1 MDRLTSTELVNNLI
15 QELTPDAQTLLN
27 YILTTKEQEVRAESK
42 EEICQLRTSLDL
54 KQRNLNTSLEEFEEQ
69 QLEIQNLQ
77 DKLKISEDKV
87 TALEWKVKSVK
98 SDEVHHLDLSG
109 EPDSDYD
116 TQDLM
121 KSTQFCHTKED
132 HKVSLVLIQA
142 QEIIDANRVILDAL
156 EDLSDTQGRELVS
169 LFKKCDNEK
178 RKMEMA
184 TLTSKLL
191 EASSKGSPEL
201 KSMTGW
207 AYKTL
212 VCQRTRLSKAIQILQ
227 DEIKTRNI
235 NIDKPDEDKTKFLT
249 SPTFTG
255 TTSATE
261 PHFYEYWEQ
270 IEDYIAALGM
280 STEMSPMIV
289 KASLKGDA
297 KTKVDREFGSK
308 VLPSLTEIES
318 FLKEEY
324 GNVEQLLQ
332 RLMKCHS
339 DVGILTKDLSLEI
352 LQSRAETHFTLYNK
366 AVLLEKV
373 RPGITL
379 DSYSYSVRLTE
390 IFPQET
396 IFDLNERKFRTTKEK
411 ITTLVSKI
419 ESTINAAKELKNYY
433 PTTSQPTYN
442 PPKEQEEEEN
452 NSEESS
458 DEDPS
463 DEEEIHPS
471 YHTELDPP
479 SPLVKIDENK
489 KCSLCYHSPNFKGNN
504 TAGLHHKFSIRGNV
518 EVDACPKLSMLS
530 LAEKEKF
537 LTSVKYCKTC
547 LFRREHGPCKL
558 PPELTH
564 LLCSFPSCQTR
575 WAVCSQHKEDNRQ
588 KLERRKLELKTH
600 GITWIY

>member
-54 KQRNLNTSLEEFEEQ
+54 KQRNLNASLEEFEEQ

-156 EDLSDTQGRELVS
+156 EDLTDTPGRELAN

-191 EASSKGSPEL
+191 ETSSKGSEEL
-201 KSMTGW
+201 KSMTSW

-249 SPTFTG
+249 TPTFTG

-308 VLPSLTEIES
+308 VLPSLSEIES

-339 DVGILTKDLSLEI
+339 DVGILNKDLSLDI

-366 AVLLEKV
+366 AVLLEKI

-396 IFDLNERKFRTTKEK
+396 IFDINEKKFRTTSEK
-411 ITTLVSKI
+411 ISTLVSKI
-419 ESTINAAKELKNYY
+419 ESTINAAKELKNY
-433 PTTSQPTYN
+433 SIQPTCN
-442 PPKEQEEEEN
+442 PPQEEEEGEN
-452 NSEESS
+452 NSDESS
-458 DEDPS
+458 DEYHS
-463 DEEEIHPS
+463 DEDENQAFPS
-471 YHTELDPP
+471 YHTELNPP
-479 SPLVKIDENK
+479 SPLVKKDTEG
-489 KCSLCYHSPNFKGNN
+489 KCSLCYHAPNFKGGDS
-504 TAGLHHKFSIRGNV
+504 AGMHHKFSLRGNI
-518 EVDACPKLSMLS
+518 EVDACPKLAL
-530 LAEKEKF
+530 LNLHEKEKL

-547 LFRREHGPCKL
+547 LYRKEHGECKL

-564 LLCSFPSCQTR
+564 LLCSFPPCQTR
-575 WAVCSQHKEDNRQ
+575 WAVCSLHMEDNRQ
-588 KLERRKLELKTH
+588 KLERRKLDLATH

>member
-77 DKLKISEDKV
+77 DKLKISEDKAA
-87 TALEWKVKSVK
+87 ALELKVKSQK

-142 QEIIDANRVILDAL
+142 QEIIDANRVILDSL

-191 EASSKGSPEL
+191 ETSSKGSPEL

-339 DVGILTKDLSLEI
+339 DVGILTKDLSLDI
-352 LQSRAETHFTLYNK
+352 LQTRAETHLTLYNK

-433 PTTSQPTYN
+433 PTTSQPTSN
-442 PPKEQEEEEN
+442 PTKEYDEEEN
-452 NSEESS
+452 NSDESS
-458 DEDPS
+458 DEYHS
-463 DEEEIHPS
+463 DEDEDQVTTS
-471 YHTELDPP
+471 YHTALNPP
-479 SPLVKIDENK
+479 SPLVKEDLERR
-489 KCSLCYHSPNFKGNN
+489 CSLCYHIPGP
-504 TAGLHHKFSIRGNV
+504 TGGTIHKFSLRGNI
-518 EVDACPKLSMLS
+518 EVDACPQLAS
-530 LAEKEKF
+530 LVLADKER
-537 LTSVKYCKTC
+537 LLDTNGYCKTC
-547 LFRREHGPCKL
+547 LYRKCRNGECKL
-558 PPELTH
+558 PPELLH
-564 LLCSFPSCQTR
+564 LLCCVVGCQTR

-588 KLERRKLELKTH
+588 KLERRKIDLASH